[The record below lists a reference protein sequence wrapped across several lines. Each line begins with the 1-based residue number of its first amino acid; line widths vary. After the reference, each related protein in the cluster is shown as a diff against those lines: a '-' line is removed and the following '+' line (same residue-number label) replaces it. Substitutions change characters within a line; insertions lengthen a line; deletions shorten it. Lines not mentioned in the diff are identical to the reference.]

1 MPSHLL
7 CDLEYADLSEPQLP
21 PRKWIGCSLPGPLR
35 RFSELMQE
43 WGLEQYS
50 HWSSINPLGG
60 DAVTLRSC
68 VCSLFS
74 FCVRVVTA
82 PWASPLHPHPPAGV
96 RPGRA
101 AEGLRCAGVRDG

>member
-1 MPSHLL
+1 MRRGPALPSHLL

-35 RFSELMQE
+35 IFSELMQE

-60 DAVTLRSC
+60 GHCHTQELR
-68 VCSLFS
+68 LFTVLILCES
-74 FCVRVVTA
+74 GHCPLGLTS
-82 PWASPLHPHPPAGV
+82 ASPPPSWRTARTGS
-96 RPGRA
+96 
-101 AEGLRCAGVRDG
+101 